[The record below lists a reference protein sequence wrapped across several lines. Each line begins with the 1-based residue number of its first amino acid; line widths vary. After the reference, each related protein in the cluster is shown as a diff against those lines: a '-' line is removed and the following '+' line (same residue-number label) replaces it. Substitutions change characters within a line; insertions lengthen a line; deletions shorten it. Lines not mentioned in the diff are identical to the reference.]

1 MAADAHAV
9 QGDGEVSIAAAETY
23 FEEVELQFVVRK
35 DMKPLPDRRNTDPLD
50 RHGLPPGPR

>member
-1 MAADAHAV
+1 MAADAHAL

-35 DMKPLPDRRNTDPLD
+35 DMKRSYP
-50 RHGLPPGPR
+50 HG